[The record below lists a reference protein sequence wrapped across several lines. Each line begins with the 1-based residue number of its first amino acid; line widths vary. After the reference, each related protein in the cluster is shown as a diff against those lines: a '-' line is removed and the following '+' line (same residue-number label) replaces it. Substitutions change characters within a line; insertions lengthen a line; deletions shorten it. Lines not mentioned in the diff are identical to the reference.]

1 MTQGMNFCLLIFGH
15 LGKSALVSLQSILS
29 LNPTKVCVLGDS
41 SGLEWLLESVSSS
54 HRDSICIHNPPS
66 KETFELNLNVSNEHY
81 SEFGKERF
89 IKLTTFK
96 WFLLLDAL
104 NRHKAI
110 KQFIFSDL
118 DVFWLNNP
126 EPNIFLQ
133 TKFKDTNVIAQDDTP
148 KGSAKKH
155 FCTGIMFWSNNSES
169 KKLLDELFQ
178 YQLKSNLEGTLIP
191 DEPTFNRF
199 YAIGRNQE
207 SFASLDDRT
216 YVIGHRFF
224 YLVIPFIFRFQNL
237 HAFHANYVIG
247 ERAKFKRL
255 RIIQLRRKGNF
266 MWYFLF
272 FSELLNFVISRLTMN
287 FHGFIRKQKN

>member
-1 MTQGMNFCLLIFGH
+1 MNFCLLIFGH
-15 LGKSALVSLQSILS
+15 LGKSALISLQSILN

-41 SGLEWLLESVSSS
+41 SGLDWLLKSVPDS

-66 KETFELNLNVSNEHY
+66 KETFELNLNLSHEYY

-96 WFLLLDAL
+96 WYLLLDAL
-104 NRHKAI
+104 NKHGAI

-118 DVFWLNNP
+118 DVFWLNIP

-133 TKFKDTNVIAQDDTP
+133 AKFKDNNVIAQDDTP

-155 FCTGIMFWSNNSES
+155 FCTGIMFWTNNSES
-169 KKLLDELFQ
+169 KKLLDALFQ
-178 YQLKSNLEGTLIP
+178 YQLKSNLEGT
-191 DEPTFNRF
+191 
-199 YAIGRNQE
+199 
-207 SFASLDDRT
+207 LDDRT

-255 RIIQLRRKGNF
+255 RIVQLRHKGNYI
-266 MWYFLF
+266 WYFLF
-272 FSELLNFVISRLTMN
+272 LSELLSFVISKLTKN
-287 FHGFIRKQKN
+287 FHRLILK